1 MDFHFFE
8 SNLCFFSRDGWIIS
22 SFQNFWNLQLCSLIY
37 QGTISAF
44 FFFFWLSIVFFFR
57 CLLIQRDEKLMG
69 PLNLDTCFPWLWKS
83 LIYFLIIPSSLG
95 LLDWSLF
102 FQLFSVFSFFTLFC
116 ILGHFFVIISQAVF
130 EFNTL
135 SIMFLIPKNVS
146 FFPVVPFLS
155 VLIPFYGC
163 NIFFCIS
170 KDSGWRFFLFFFKTS
185 FLLCKL
191 YILLGLVSF
200 PPFSIVSHIA
210 LIGGFS
216 QLFAFL
222 LILHN

>member
-1 MDFHFFE
+1 MMLE
-8 SNLCFFSRDGWIIS
+8 SPLPFWIFTFLKVICAFSLEMVGS
-22 SFQNFWNLQLCSLIY
+22 SLHSRTSEIYNYVHWSTKEPSQLFSL
-37 QGTISAF
+37 
-44 FFFFWLSIVFFFR
+44 FFWLSIVFFFR

-95 LLDWSLF
+95 LLDWSVF

-116 ILGHFFVIISQAVF
+116 ILGHFLVTASQAVF

-163 NIFFCIS
+163 NIFLCIS
-170 KDSGWRFFLFFFKTS
+170 KDSGWRFFLFFF
-185 FLLCKL
+185 
-191 YILLGLVSF
+191 
-200 PPFSIVSHIA
+200 
-210 LIGGFS
+210 
-216 QLFAFL
+216 
-222 LILHN
+222 